1 MEIENYNNFIKKT
14 QKASNKIFFI
24 DGPRRCSTNYTRQCF
39 YFMTLNRNSIV
50 HIRWK
55 RLHNPTMYS
64 IDGIYLHNKNVIHI
78 VPLRKTFLAIV
89 SSLMMTD
96 KNFIEL
102 SYNKLYL
109 FNEIYNFMLYFN
121 LNKIYINVINVPI
134 EIFNNNEEK
143 IFNLLVNKNNVK
155 TKTIKFNKN
164 EVIKTLEKTDLLRVT
179 LDAYPTN
186 HSYPIEEQNSE
197 EYQLTKNLVENFIN
211 KNAKELIDKISK
223 NYEIMLEEKR
233 KEWGILN

>member
-1 MEIENYNNFIKKT
+1 MIIHSYNNFIKEA

-24 DGPRRCSTNYTRQCF
+24 DGPRRCSTNYTRECF
-39 YFMTLNRNSIV
+39 YFMTLSENSV
-50 HIRWK
+50 VDMTW
-55 RLHNPTMYS
+55 PTPHDPVMYS
-64 IDGIYLHNKNVIHI
+64 VDGIYLHNKNVIHI

-89 SSLMMTD
+89 SSLIMRD
-96 KNFIEL
+96 KNFVQF
-102 SYNKLYL
+102 SDNKLYV

-121 LNKIYINVINVPI
+121 LNKIYTNVINVPL

-143 IFNLLVNKNNVK
+143 IFNLLVNKNNIE
-155 TKTIKFNKN
+155 TKTAKFSKN
-164 EVIKTLEKTDLLRVT
+164 EIIKSLEKKNKHHLGPDIYLTHR
-179 LDAYPTN
+179 
-186 HSYPIEEQNSE
+186 SYPIEEQNSE
-197 EYQLTKNLVENFIN
+197 EYQLTKNLVENFVN